1 MPSAISA
8 VPKPDRPDTK
18 PPASAPA
25 SSTIIPLAPI
35 AIPVRLREKSATFGR
50 TTGNQRLECT
60 SAFKG
65 PVMRRR
71 RFVAN
76 LLGVPAVALP
86 MLYAEADP
94 EGQARA
100 RAFREGLE

>member
-1 MPSAISA
+1 
-8 VPKPDRPDTK
+8 
-18 PPASAPA
+18 
-25 SSTIIPLAPI
+25 
-35 AIPVRLREKSATFGR
+35 
-50 TTGNQRLECT
+50 
-60 SAFKG
+60 
-65 PVMRRR
+65 MRRR